1 MRVLVVED
9 DADLRTRMWKA
20 FADGRHE
27 VAVAADGGEA
37 IEKLH
42 ALRPE
47 LVVLDLVLPGI
58 DGWGVLRS
66 LRRLP
71 LPPPVVLLSPAAHGA
86 AYPRAAAEGVAA
98 FIEKPFTEADLLAT
112 CERVGGLAVGSLGV
126 GGLGEGGRSA
136 GRDRRG
142 APRRTLRVPAQLLT
156 REQGWWTEGELVD
169 LGSGGARV
177 ALEYPLPAVR
187 TVRLAFAAPGGV
199 RLSVQGR
206 LQWRG
211 AAGRGFAYGLSF
223 VDLLPEE
230 QRLIDELVEA
240 SDRVEAPDRG

>member
-42 ALRPE
+42 SLRPE

-58 DGWGVLRS
+58 DGWSVLRS

-71 LPPPVVLLSPAAHGA
+71 LPPPVVLLSPASHGV
-86 AYPRAAAEGVAA
+86 AYPRASAEGVAA

-112 CERVGGLAVGSLGV
+112 CERVGGLGDGARGT
-126 GGLGEGGRSA
+126 A
-136 GRDRRG
+136 RDRRG

-156 REQGWWTEGELVD
+156 PEQGWWTEGELVD
-169 LGSGGARV
+169 LGPGGARV
-177 ALEYPLPAVR
+177 ALPYPLPAVSA
-187 TVRLAFAAPGGV
+187 VQLAFAAPDGA
-199 RLSVQGR
+199 RLSVEGR
-206 LQWRG
+206 LQWR
-211 AAGRGFAYGLSF
+211 AATGRAFAYGLSF

-230 QRLIDELVEA
+230 QQLIDALLEA
-240 SDRVEAPDRG
+240 D

>member
-9 DADLRTRMWKA
+9 DADLRTRMWRA

-58 DGWGVLRS
+58 DGWSVLRS

-71 LPPPVVLLSPAAHGA
+71 LPPPVVLLSPASHGE
-86 AYPRAAAEGVAA
+86 AYPRASAEGVAA

-112 CERVGGLAVGSLGV
+112 CERVAAS
-126 GGLGEGGRSA
+126 GEDGRRTA
-136 GRDRRG
+136 RDRRG

-177 ALEYPLPAVR
+177 ALQYPLPAVTR
-187 TVRLAFAAPGGV
+187 VRLAFAVPDGG
-199 RLSVQGR
+199 RLSVDGR
-206 LQWRG
+206 LQWRATG
-211 AAGRGFAYGLSF
+211 GRGFSYGLSF
-223 VDLLPEE
+223 VDVLPEE
-230 QRLIDELVEA
+230 QRLIDALVGA
-240 SDRVEAPDRG
+240 SA

>member
-9 DADLRTRMWKA
+9 DADLRTRMWRA

-58 DGWGVLRS
+58 DGWSVLRS

-71 LPPPVVLLSPAAHGA
+71 LPPPVVLLSPASHGE
-86 AYPRAAAEGVAA
+86 AYPRASAEGVAA

-112 CERVGGLAVGSLGV
+112 CERVAGI
-126 GGLGEGGRSA
+126 GEGGRLGGSGLLDA
-136 GRDRRG
+136 RDRRG
-142 APRRTLRVPAQLLT
+142 SPRRTLRVPAQLLT
-156 REQGWWTEGELVD
+156 REQGWWTDGELVD
-169 LGSGGARV
+169 LGAGGAQV
-177 ALEYPLPAVR
+177 ALRYPLPAVDG
-187 TVRLAFAAPGGV
+187 VRLAFAVPEGG
-199 RLSVQGR
+199 RLSVFGR
-206 LQWRG
+206 LRWRA

-223 VDLLPEE
+223 EDVLPEE
-230 QRLIDELVEA
+230 QRLIDALVAA
-240 SDRVEAPDRG
+240 SS

>member
-9 DADLRTRMWKA
+9 DAELRTRMWKA

-58 DGWGVLRS
+58 DGWSVLRS

-71 LPPPVVLLSPAAHGA
+71 LPPPVILLSPASNGA

-98 FIEKPFTEADLLAT
+98 FMEKPFTEADLLAT
-112 CERVGGLAVGSLGV
+112 CERVGA
-126 GGLGEGGRSA
+126 LGEGGRGAAS
-136 GRDRRG
+136 DRRG
-142 APRRTLRVPAQLLT
+142 APRRTLRVPAQILT
-156 REQGWWTEGELVD
+156 REQGWWTDGELVD
-169 LGSGGARV
+169 LGPGGARV
-177 ALEYPLPAVR
+177 ALPYPLPKVNA
-187 TVRLAFAAPGGV
+187 VRLAFTVPEGG
-199 RLSVQGR
+199 RLTVQGR
-206 LQWRG
+206 LQWR
-211 AAGRGFAYGLSF
+211 ASAGRAFAFGVSF

-230 QRLIDELVEA
+230 QRLIDALIEDPA
-240 SDRVEAPDRG
+240 

>member
-9 DADLRTRMWKA
+9 DAELRTRMWKA

-58 DGWGVLRS
+58 DGWSVLRS

-71 LPPPVVLLSPAAHGA
+71 LPPPVVLLSPASHGV

-98 FIEKPFTEADLLAT
+98 FMEKPFTEADLLAT
-112 CERVGGLAVGSLGV
+112 CERVGAF
-126 GGLGEGGRSA
+126 GEGGRGTA
-136 GRDRRG
+136 RDRRG
-142 APRRTLRVPAQLLT
+142 APRRTLHVPAQVLT
-156 REQGWWTEGELVD
+156 REQGWWTDGELVD
-169 LGSGGARV
+169 LGPGGARV
-177 ALEYPLPAVR
+177 ALPYPLPTVSA
-187 TVRLAFAAPGGV
+187 VRLAFDLPRGG
-199 RLSVQGR
+199 RLNVFGR
-206 LQWRG
+206 LQWRA
-211 AAGRGFAYGLSF
+211 AAGQAFAYGLSF

-230 QRLIDELVEA
+230 QRLIDALVEA
-240 SDRVEAPDRG
+240 SD

>member
-9 DADLRTRMWKA
+9 DADLRTRMWRV

-58 DGWGVLRS
+58 DGWSVLRS
-66 LRRLP
+66 VRRLP
-71 LPPPVVLLSPAAHGA
+71 LPPPVVLLSPASHGQ
-86 AYPRAAAEGVAA
+86 AYPRAAAEGGAA
-98 FIEKPFTEADLLAT
+98 FLEQPFTEADLLAT
-112 CERVGGLAVGSLGV
+112 CERIGAV
-126 GGLGEGGRSA
+126 GEGGR
-136 GRDRRG
+136 GTPRDRRG

-156 REQGWWTEGELVD
+156 REQGWWTDGELVD
-169 LGSGGARV
+169 LVSGGARV
-177 ALEYPLPAVR
+177 ALPYPLPAVSA
-187 TVRLAFAAPGGV
+187 VRLAFTVPEGG
-199 RLSVQGR
+199 RLSVEGR
-206 LQWRG
+206 LQWRA
-211 AAGRGFAYGLSF
+211 AAGRAFSYGLRF

-230 QRLIDELVEA
+230 QRLIDALVEA
-240 SDRVEAPDRG
+240 SA